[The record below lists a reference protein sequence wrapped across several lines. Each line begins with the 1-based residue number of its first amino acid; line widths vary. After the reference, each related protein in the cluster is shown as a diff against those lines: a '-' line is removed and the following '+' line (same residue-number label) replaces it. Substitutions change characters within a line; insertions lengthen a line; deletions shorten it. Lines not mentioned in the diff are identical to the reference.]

1 MRSPELEELIT
12 QLQVVRKMAQSKVT
26 QVQGAGTWN
35 ELYKFEY
42 TFEDGTVLTAFHKTA
57 EAPFKAGDLAE
68 YEVRKENQYGK
79 TGGVGKPQ
87 EGNYQPRQQDPDKQ
101 KNIAR
106 SVALNNA
113 VALHAGATTDA
124 GVVLE
129 TANTFEAWLNR

>member
-26 QVQGAGTWN
+26 QVQGSGTWN
-35 ELYKFEY
+35 DLFKFEY

-68 YEVRKENQYGK
+68 YEVRKETERGK
-79 TGGVGKPQ
+79 SGKVGKPQ
-87 EGNYQPRQQDPDKQ
+87 QGSYQPRQQDPDKQ

-124 GVVLE
+124 RAVLE
-129 TANTFEAWLNR
+129 TANTFEEWLNR

>member
-1 MRSPELEELIT
+1 MRSPELTELIS
-12 QLQVVRKMAQSKVT
+12 QLHIVRKMAQSKVT
-26 QVQGAGTWN
+26 QVQGSGTWN

-57 EAPFKAGDLAE
+57 EAPFKAGDLAQ

-79 TGGVGKPQ
+79 SGSVGKP
-87 EGNYQPRQQDPDKQ
+87 EPWLTQPRKEDSEKQ

-124 GVVLE
+124 RAVLE
-129 TANTFEAWLNR
+129 TANTFEEWLNR

>member
-26 QVQGAGTWN
+26 QVQGSGTWN
-35 ELYKFEY
+35 DLYKFEY

-68 YEVRKENQYGK
+68 YEVRKETERGK
-79 TGGVGKPQ
+79 SGKVGKPQ
-87 EGNYQPRQQDPDKQ
+87 QGSYQPRQQDPDKQ

-113 VALHAGATTDA
+113 VALHAGATTDLEL
-124 GVVLE
+124 VLV
-129 TANTFEAWLNR
+129 TADTFEAWLNR

>member
-1 MRSPELEELIT
+1 MRSPELTELIT
-12 QLQVVRKMAQSKVT
+12 QLHIVRKMAQSKVT
-26 QVQGAGTWN
+26 QVQGSGTWN
-35 ELYKFEY
+35 DLYKFEY

-68 YEVRKENQYGK
+68 YEIRKENQYGK

-87 EGNYQPRQQDPDKQ
+87 EGNYQPRREDSDKQ

-124 GVVLE
+124 RAILE
-129 TANTFEAWLNR
+129 TANTFEEWLNR

>member
-1 MRSPELEELIT
+1 
-12 QLQVVRKMAQSKVT
+12 MAQSKVT
-26 QVQGAGTWN
+26 QVQGSGTWN
-35 ELYKFEY
+35 DLYKFEY

-68 YEVRKENQYGK
+68 YEVRKETERGK
-79 TGGVGKPQ
+79 SGKVGKPQ
-87 EGNYQPRQQDPDKQ
+87 QGSYQPRQQDPDKQ

-113 VALHAGATTDA
+113 VALHAGATTDLEI
-124 GVVLE
+124 VLV